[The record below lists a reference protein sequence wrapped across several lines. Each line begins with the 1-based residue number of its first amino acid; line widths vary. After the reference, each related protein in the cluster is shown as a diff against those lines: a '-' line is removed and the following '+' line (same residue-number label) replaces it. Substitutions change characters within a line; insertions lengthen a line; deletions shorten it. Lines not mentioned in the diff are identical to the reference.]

1 MQPFKEA
8 KMFNKKMV
16 SAVAVAVLS
25 FSVQAELITQDVSF
39 GTQGSSTD
47 IAELSPL
54 TQILTINTFDI
65 SLGTLTGVSLMVYSQ
80 ITSQGSSTNNSVAD
94 GRTDVG
100 IFLTDDWM
108 VQSSVADDF
117 TFASANSFYAL
128 IEAQSAASGLFT
140 MQTGDTFEYDIT
152 TGEISSMLT
161 NTDISA
167 FLGSNPID
175 FMFSTFAR
183 TELRNQINPQQGG
196 LGSFSNSFSNA
207 AWGRVVA
214 EFEYT
219 PSSVTVA
226 EPSTIG
232 IFGLSLAG
240 MALMMRRRI

>member
-1 MQPFKEA
+1 MG
-8 KMFNKKMV
+8 
-16 SAVAVAVLS
+16 VL
-25 FSVQAELITQDVSF
+25 V
-39 GTQGSSTD
+39 
-47 IAELSPL
+47 
-54 TQILTINTFDI
+54 
-65 SLGTLTGVSLMVYSQ
+65 VSLMVYSQ
-80 ITSQGSSTNNSVAD
+80 ITSQGSSTIHSLSD

-100 IFLTDDWM
+100 IFLSADWK

-117 TFASANSFYAL
+117 TFASANNVFAL

-140 MQTGDTFEYDIT
+140 MQPGDTFDYDIT

-183 TELRNQINPQQGG
+183 TEMSIQNHPQQGG
-196 LGSFSNSFSNA
+196 LVLFSSSFSTA